1 MKLLG
6 LGRDQLH
13 LVPERGMRIDIDAFA
28 EQLADC
34 AARRQ
39 PVLLAV
45 GVLGGTEFGT
55 IDPLHRMLEARAAA
69 QRSGLGF
76 SLHVDAAWGGYLA
89 TLFRNEDGSLRAL
102 AQMQEDFRDFPH
114 PDVHAAFAALGDVD
128 SVTVDPHKLGF
139 IPYGA
144 GAFVCRDQRAMALLA
159 EDADYVFEGDG
170 DGDFFTRYRQLGR
183 YIPEGS
189 KSGAAA
195 AAVYVTHKV
204 LPLDHGHFGAIL
216 GESIRCTEAFRTAA
230 ARFAARLG
238 TRIRCSIPF
247 DPDSNLVCLALNPVG
262 NRDVA
267 RANAFVRGLH
277 RALRADP
284 TRPLQEREFFGSMTT
299 LDAHRLGAGDMH
311 ALLAGL
317 DIDPA
322 TMDADGEDSDRVV
335 ILRHTLMNPFLV
347 DSENGISYIELYFDF
362 LGREVLRLLDTVPF
376 TATPPLVSAPQRASG
391 G

>member
-1 MKLLG
+1 
-6 LGRDQLH
+6 
-13 LVPERGMRIDIDAFA
+13 MRIDVDAFA
-28 EQLADC
+28 ERLAGC
-34 AARRQ
+34 VARRQ

-55 IDPLHRMLEARAAA
+55 IDPVHRMLEARATAR
-69 QRSGLGF
+69 RSGLDF

-89 TLFRNEDGSLRAL
+89 TLFRNEDGSLREL
-102 AQMQEDFRDFPH
+102 AQMQEDFRDFPQ
-114 PDVHAAFAALGDVD
+114 PEVHAAFAALGEVD

-159 EDADYVFEGDG
+159 EDADYVFDGDG

-238 TRIRCSIPF
+238 NRVHCCIPF
-247 DPDSNLVCLALNPVG
+247 DPDSNLVCLALNPLG

-277 RALRADP
+277 RSLRADP
-284 TRPLQEREFFGSMTT
+284 SRPLQEREFFGSMTT
-299 LDAHRLGAGDMH
+299 LDPHRLGAGDME

-317 DIDPA
+317 DLDPA
-322 TMDADGEDSDRVV
+322 TMDADGDDSDRVV

-362 LGREVLRLLDTVPF
+362 LAREALRLLDLM
-376 TATPPLVSAPQRASG
+376 PLPGALRSVVAPQRASEG
-391 G
+391 